1 MPERINTQEMETL
14 IAVIITVALI
24 LFFQLLVLTD
34 PCTKN
39 KVKAKLRDLG
49 SAETVTLLV
58 LFL

>member
-39 KVKAKLRDLG
+39 KV
-49 SAETVTLLV
+49 
-58 LFL
+58 